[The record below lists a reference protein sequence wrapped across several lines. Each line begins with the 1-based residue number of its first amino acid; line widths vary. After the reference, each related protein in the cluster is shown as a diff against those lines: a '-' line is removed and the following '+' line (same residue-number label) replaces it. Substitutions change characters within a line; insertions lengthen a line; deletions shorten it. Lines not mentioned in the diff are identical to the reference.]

1 MVDPD
6 ELDKLR
12 TESDKAIQ
20 IDAFIAAGT
29 LDPIYSNGKSYYL
42 APDGPVAQKGY
53 AVLWRGMVEEKRHAL
68 AEVVMHGKEHVV
80 WLRPVDGVI
89 VVSQLH
95 YDHQVTKP
103 AALAA
108 EVPKPEPMPQEMQL
122 LRTLMA
128 KCTPKQL
135 DLAKYQDRYTAKLTQ
150 LIEAKVAG
158 QEIVAAP
165 ASQPGPVI
173 NLVEAL
179 QQSLAAADKAIGWR
193 IVQVENS
200 HLPHVENSPL
210 HIQDQVTPQ
219 EDSGIG
225 LTTKGTP
232 MTVEPSLPAFIEPM
246 LATRG
251 QPFDSQHYLFEIKW
265 DGIRMLAFID
275 RGGYRLMNRHG
286 VNTTE
291 RYPEFAFLAGLAPG
305 TILDGEMVVLRHS
318 GPDFALVQSRDKTRS
333 PLKIR
338 TLSRTQPATYIAFD
352 LLYENLVPLQDL
364 PWRQRRQRLE
374 NLLQQ
379 ERDPHL
385 VLSQAILGQGRALFA
400 ETCRQGLEGI
410 MAKHVNSRYQP
421 GRRSRDWLK
430 IKPQAERNCAKDR

>member
-1 MVDPD
+1 MSMRYSWKGFVKLSLVTIPVKAYPVAVSGSEVHLHQLHAACKSRVKYKKTCPLHGELTQSDIVCGYEYAKDRYVVVDPD

-128 KCTPKQL
+128 KCTPKKF

-179 QQSLAAADKAIGWR
+179 QQSLAEADKATAG
-193 IVQVENS
+193 
-200 HLPHVENSPL
+200 
-210 HIQDQVTPQ
+210 
-219 EDSGIG
+219 
-225 LTTKGTP
+225 
-232 MTVEPSLPAFIEPM
+232 EPSKSKTPTSHTSKLPS
-246 LATRG
+246 T
-251 QPFDSQHYLFEIKW
+251 S
-265 DGIRMLAFID
+265 
-275 RGGYRLMNRHG
+275 
-286 VNTTE
+286 
-291 RYPEFAFLAGLAPG
+291 
-305 TILDGEMVVLRHS
+305 
-318 GPDFALVQSRDKTRS
+318 KTRS
-333 PLKIR
+333 
-338 TLSRTQPATYIAFD
+338 
-352 LLYENLVPLQDL
+352 
-364 PWRQRRQRLE
+364 RRKKT
-374 NLLQQ
+374 
-379 ERDPHL
+379 
-385 VLSQAILGQGRALFA
+385 VASA
-400 ETCRQGLEGI
+400 
-410 MAKHVNSRYQP
+410 
-421 GRRSRDWLK
+421 
-430 IKPQAERNCAKDR
+430 

>member
-1 MVDPD
+1 MSMRYSWKGFVKLSLVTIPVKAYPVAVSGSEVHLHQLHAACKSRVKYQKTCPLHGALTQSDIVCGYEYAKERYVVVDPD

-42 APDGPVAQKGY
+42 APDGSVAQKGY

-108 EVPKPEPMPQEMQL
+108 EVLKPEPMPQEMQL

-128 KCTPKQL
+128 KCTPKKF

-179 QQSLAAADKAIGWR
+179 QQSLAAADKAIAG
-193 IVQVENS
+193 ESSKSKTPTS
-200 HLPHVENSPL
+200 HTSKTSP
-210 HIQDQVTPQ
+210 
-219 EDSGIG
+219 
-225 LTTKGTP
+225 
-232 MTVEPSLPAFIEPM
+232 
-246 LATRG
+246 AT
-251 QPFDSQHYLFEIKW
+251 S
-265 DGIRMLAFID
+265 
-275 RGGYRLMNRHG
+275 
-286 VNTTE
+286 
-291 RYPEFAFLAGLAPG
+291 
-305 TILDGEMVVLRHS
+305 
-318 GPDFALVQSRDKTRS
+318 KTRS
-333 PLKIR
+333 
-338 TLSRTQPATYIAFD
+338 
-352 LLYENLVPLQDL
+352 
-364 PWRQRRQRLE
+364 RRKKT
-374 NLLQQ
+374 
-379 ERDPHL
+379 
-385 VLSQAILGQGRALFA
+385 VASA
-400 ETCRQGLEGI
+400 
-410 MAKHVNSRYQP
+410 
-421 GRRSRDWLK
+421 
-430 IKPQAERNCAKDR
+430 

>member
-1 MVDPD
+1 MSMRHSWKGFVKLSLVTIPVKAYPVAVSGSEVHLHQLHASCKSRVKYKKTCPLHGEVTQSDIVSGYEYAKERYVVVDPD

-128 KCTPKQL
+128 KCTPKKF

-165 ASQPGPVI
+165 ANQPGPVI

-179 QQSLAAADKAIGWR
+179 QQSLAEADKATAG
-193 IVQVENS
+193 ESSKSKTPTS
-200 HLPHVENSPL
+200 HTSK
-210 HIQDQVTPQ
+210 TPA
-219 EDSGIG
+219 S
-225 LTTKGTP
+225 T
-232 MTVEPSLPAFIEPM
+232 S
-246 LATRG
+246 
-251 QPFDSQHYLFEIKW
+251 
-265 DGIRMLAFID
+265 
-275 RGGYRLMNRHG
+275 
-286 VNTTE
+286 
-291 RYPEFAFLAGLAPG
+291 
-305 TILDGEMVVLRHS
+305 
-318 GPDFALVQSRDKTRS
+318 KTRS
-333 PLKIR
+333 
-338 TLSRTQPATYIAFD
+338 
-352 LLYENLVPLQDL
+352 
-364 PWRQRRQRLE
+364 RRKKT
-374 NLLQQ
+374 
-379 ERDPHL
+379 
-385 VLSQAILGQGRALFA
+385 VASA
-400 ETCRQGLEGI
+400 
-410 MAKHVNSRYQP
+410 
-421 GRRSRDWLK
+421 
-430 IKPQAERNCAKDR
+430 